1 MAAAAV
7 IAAIGT
13 ALGVVTS
20 AVGPI
25 VSKRKKDKEEAQ
37 RERLEL
43 TRQLQA
49 GNIPTGSSS
58 SQTNSANTGV
68 KSFVEQNKTV
78 ILIAL
83 SALSVLLI
91 FRNSMK

>member
-13 ALGVVTS
+13 ALGVVGG

-25 VSKRKKDKEEAQ
+25 LSKRKSDKEAAQ
-37 RERLEL
+37 LERLEL
-43 TRQLQA
+43 TKQLQL
-49 GNIPTGSSS
+49 GNVPGASTSSS
-58 SQTNSANTGV
+58 SGTTGV
-68 KSFVEQNKTV
+68 KSFVEENKTV

-83 SALSVLLI
+83 SALSVLFI
-91 FRNSMK
+91 FKQNFSK